1 MPVWKSLVQG
11 VGLRSERAV
20 FMAFIYVADN
30 FYDGNVEAVG
40 SILFILVSEEHPT

>member
-1 MPVWKSLVQG
+1 MEKSCPRGG
-11 VGLRSERAV
+11 VRIRKGM